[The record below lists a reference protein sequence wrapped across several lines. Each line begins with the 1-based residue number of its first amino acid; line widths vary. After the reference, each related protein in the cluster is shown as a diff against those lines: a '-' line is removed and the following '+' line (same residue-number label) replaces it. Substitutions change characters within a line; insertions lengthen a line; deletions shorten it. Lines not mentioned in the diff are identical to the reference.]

1 MKKTGLLYSFFLIS
15 GREIVKNL
23 AAFFRFTEAGGCN
36 LVSAYG
42 LQVLKLDQLQNNP
55 ANEQKETGEGSGSYL
70 TNSARMDGEDDTGL
84 QFQDPVIRQKR
95 SVAAFLDALEEAFYW
110 AALLAYLALWIFG
123 R

>member
-1 MKKTGLLYSFFLIS
+1 MKKTRLLNSFFLIP

-23 AAFFRFTEAGGCN
+23 AAFFRFTEADGFT

-42 LQVLKLDQLQNNP
+42 LQVLKVDHLKP
-55 ANEQKETGEGSGSYL
+55 ANEQKEAGEGSGSYL
-70 TNSARMDGEDDTGL
+70 TIPERTAHGEDTGL
-84 QFQDPVIRQKR
+84 QFQEPAMRQKR
-95 SVAAFLDALEEAFYW
+95 FVVFLDALEEAFYW